1 MVENV
6 YIKQLFEKWAI
17 EDIKSITPL
26 PRSGSARKYYRI
38 VGHTKTAIG
47 VYNPEEKENA
57 AFVTFS
63 RYFKRYNLNVPEI
76 YSHEISKHVYLLE
89 DLGDLTLFDLLN
101 SIRIDDEF
109 PNEAFILYKKVL
121 EQLPK
126 FQIAAGNYFDYSAC
140 ILAWFGKSLI

>member
-89 DLGDLTLFDLLN
+89 DLGDLTLLIPYLRTN
-101 SIRIDDEF
+101 
-109 PNEAFILYKKVL
+109 ILYVFFPRSLQSCLTAKL
-121 EQLPK
+121 ELVMVAWNP
-126 FQIAAGNYFDYSAC
+126 FLNAGLGEVAV
-140 ILAWFGKSLI
+140 